1 MALTLSDL
9 LAAHG
14 YREAAFAREI
24 GIPATTL
31 YSIVGGKTNVA
42 NTGVGTF
49 VKIAHGLGLGTEELF
64 YLLTDNDAA
73 ENVDPDPATDQPAS
87 TSRPA
92 PREVL
97 FADPRQRQ
105 LNAAF
110 ANLTEQ
116 SKTEGAVIVSSVA
129 ADPTRQRSRSADLPS
144 LEPNG

>member
-49 VKIAHGLGLGTEELF
+49 VKIAHGLGFGTEELF
-64 YLLTDNDAA
+64 YLLTDNDAD
-73 ENVDPDPATDQPAS
+73 EGVDPSTAADQPAS
-87 TSRPA
+87 A
-92 PREVL
+92 PHQASREVL

-110 ANLTEQ
+110 ASLNEQ
-116 SKTEGAVIVSSVA
+116 SKTEVAGIVSSVA
-129 ADPTRQRSRSADLPS
+129 ADPARQRPHAADLPS
-144 LEPNG
+144 PDENM